1 MLDSEM
7 KEEFDQ
13 LCSAGETSGP
23 CTEKQIADAEL
34 ELKVQLPSQYRS
46 FLSEYGA
53 VVANGVELYGL
64 PNIGADEMPLWQDV
78 VKVKKQLVD
87 WGQAGSENPSFV
99 PITEDG
105 TGVYFYL
112 DASSA
117 PETKIIAV
125 GAGIEK
131 TVSSDLF
138 EFAVQMS
145 KGEVAI

>member
-1 MLDSEM
+1 M

-13 LCSAGETSGP
+13 LCAASETAGP
-23 CTEKQIADAEL
+23 CTEKQIADAER
-34 ELKVQLPSQYRS
+34 ELKIRFPSQYRS

-53 VVANGVELYGL
+53 VVTNGVELYRL
-64 PNIGADEMPLWQDV
+64 PGIGADEMPLWQDV
-78 VKVKKQLVD
+78 VKVSKQLVD
-87 WGQAGSENPSFV
+87 WGQAGSENQSFV

-112 DASSA
+112 DTSSA
-117 PETKIIAV
+117 PKTKIVAV

-138 EFAVQMS
+138 EFVVQMS
-145 KGEVAI
+145 KGQVTV